1 MPKSDFPIEYLV
13 GLEKNHKNKVE
24 RALDTTEKLLMYSG
38 ARLNWVG
45 EYVNDESV
53 HWRLQTIPVD
63 NLTLTGTS
71 PEWNAVILGKAEA
84 EYAERVLGEAFT
96 VKMHFHHPVQGLYK
110 PQNGAIR
117 GVG

>member
-1 MPKSDFPIEYLV
+1 MPKSDFPTEYLV
-13 GLEKNHKNKVE
+13 GLEKNHKDKVE

-96 VKMHFHHPVQGLYK
+96 VKMHFHHPVQGL
-110 PQNGAIR
+110 
-117 GVG
+117 